1 MFPPISSYFTLMW
14 LLETFQFSWISG
26 LHFVAYMIL
35 LLYRAALTNALPFPG
50 TSDKRPWWAETLSQM
65 CKWAL
70 SFCSKGR
77 HTYTGLWLAREWSK
91 WLMFPW
97 CALISRSGY
106 SARTRTDHLPRVN
119 RNPQTTQWRKIIT
132 MLNNPVM
139 YEQVYILNTW
149 VRPQGEKDSLIC
161 NWLGRFPPRP
171 YFKCFASSQFTK
183 WEWPSN

>member
-1 MFPPISSYFTLMW
+1 MSL
-14 LLETFQFSWISG
+14 
-26 LHFVAYMIL
+26 
-35 LLYRAALTNALPFPG
+35 RAFAQ
-50 TSDKRPWWAETLSQM
+50 R
-65 CKWAL
+65 
-70 SFCSKGR
+70 R

-91 WLMFPW
+91 WLMSPW

-149 VRPQGEKDSLIC
+149 VRPQGGERLLNLQLTQEDFH
-161 NWLGRFPPRP
+161 LGHILNAYALFPVL
-171 YFKCFASSQFTK
+171 K
-183 WEWPSN
+183 WEWPNPISRKKSGVKFRIHSTQRLFFLVSPFTNTFYGIKT